1 MVVHK
6 LTHSEFITT
15 VSRSLFLVHKIDQL
29 KTTQITPIDV
39 NEQETNRSA
48 IPNDQDDFKMLKLG
62 IEKDKVEPKDIDNI
76 M

>member
-1 MVVHK
+1 
-6 LTHSEFITT
+6 
-15 VSRSLFLVHKIDQL
+15 L
-29 KTTQITPIDV
+29 KTTQITSVDV